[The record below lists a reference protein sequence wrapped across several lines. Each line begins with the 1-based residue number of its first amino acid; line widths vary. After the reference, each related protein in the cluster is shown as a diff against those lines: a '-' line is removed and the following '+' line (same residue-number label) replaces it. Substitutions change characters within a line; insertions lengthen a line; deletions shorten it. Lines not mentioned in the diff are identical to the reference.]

1 MDAWLVWILPVG
13 LFWPIT
19 ALHLGGLLALE
30 GNPKPLKEFLG
41 LVVGFVLAL
50 VIWWG
55 LTKALAPIGPV
66 LGAILLPTGVML
78 AALPFIL
85 MIGFRL
91 VGLRLV
97 RSTAH

>member
-13 LFWPIT
+13 LFWPIA
-19 ALHLGGLLALE
+19 ALHLGGLLAVQ
-30 GNPKPLKEFLG
+30 GDAKPLKELLG
-41 LVVGFVLAL
+41 LTLGFLLAL
-50 VIWWG
+50 GIWWG
-55 LTKALAPIGPV
+55 LSKALGAIGPV
-66 LGAILLPTGVML
+66 LGGILLPTGVML

-85 MIGFRL
+85 MIGFRM

>member
-13 LFWPIT
+13 LFWPI
-19 ALHLGGLLALE
+19 AAIHLGGLFALE
-30 GNPKPLKEFLG
+30 GNPKPLKELLG
-41 LVVGFVLAL
+41 LVLGFVIAL
-50 VIWWG
+50 VVWWG
-55 LTKALAPIGPV
+55 LTKALAPIGPA
-66 LGAILLPTGVML
+66 LGAILLPTGLML
-78 AALPFIL
+78 AALQFIL

>member
-19 ALHLGGLLALE
+19 ALHLGGLLALT
-30 GNPKPLKEFLG
+30 GDAKPLKELLG
-41 LVVGFVLAL
+41 LLLGFALSLVV
-50 VIWWG
+50 WWV
-55 LTKALAPIGPV
+55 LTKALAPLGPV

-97 RSTAH
+97 KSAAH

>member
-1 MDAWLVWILPVG
+1 MDDWLVWILPIG

-19 ALHLGGLLALE
+19 SLHLGGLLALK
-30 GNPKPLKEFLG
+30 GAVTPLKELLG
-41 LVVGFVLAL
+41 LLLGFVLAL
-50 VIWWG
+50 GIWWG

-91 VGLRLV
+91 VGLRLEK
-97 RSTAH
+97 SIAH